1 MQGHAD
7 GTTALIDLAIKKGH
21 FLLAVL
27 LLNRRA
33 AVDQPRAD
41 QAMIDGTTTFGIS
54 DVKDTKQWRRLF

>member
-1 MQGHAD
+1 M
-7 GTTALIDLAIKKGH
+7 
-21 FLLAVL
+21 LAVL